1 MKKLITLSF
10 ALGGAVALQ
19 ASTPTWVFKPSGSLA
34 DGGSGMIVSSDGVW
48 ELNVRIVKA
57 SEKTISLGA
66 YTDAQATGGGHA
78 FVKGSG
84 DLDLRG
90 VVTRESTSEAW
101 SIINLAYGSL
111 GRGASTGFLEQGS
124 LYAPLTLTAMNRC
137 FVSTDNCC
145 QSFTNV
151 VVESAKF
158 TSLSEQVFTSGVDTN
173 LNRLVFK
180 APALASIPKNGFSVS
195 WANPDNATQPKLWG
209 SSYDEWDLTGV
220 TTVGSRAFLGRHIHG
235 TLDLPKVAMIGERAF
250 HECTNMMKVL
260 LSPELKQ
267 LKLVDEYAFNQL
279 QYGGNRYVDD
289 STLMEIVMGGAFGFT
304 IKTNAFNGQS
314 ALVSVSFTGV
324 QPTYDIDYAGI
335 VFGTKASVAKTMAF
349 YVPDNAEW
357 ADVIAQATPATDAEK
372 SAWSEAHP
380 DCSPVWGV
388 IPASVFHTANDQYI
402 GFYSKRVSKPKI
414 FFDARLGDSVTFES
428 LGPSP
433 AASDGSWPTNNR
445 FRITATV
452 GDGGTFTRWYGDL
465 PKGLCGQQTI
475 EVSGDKLVDVR
486 WLLPRITHPWT
497 FDTSAKTISNGIWEL
512 HVFHASTTQLTL
524 GNDKDG
530 TWGEIGRALTGTGSG
545 YLDLGGPI
553 TDKNGNSYTI
563 ANFQGGNS
571 GFGSTATKAGPS
583 VFVSPGTLTKDF
595 LNYKH
600 FLCAD
605 EKDSDLEVLVVDEP
619 SVTGGFT
626 GSWLFS
632 GTAVQYLQFIVPR
645 LPSIAKNAF
654 NRYGLSPFDVNFSVC
669 DFSSITNI
677 GEQAFYFCSGV
688 RGELDLPSIKSMG
701 AHAFNSCISLQ
712 AVHLATNRNE
722 AVSEIATSAF
732 ANCLSL
738 EKIALDQAEGTTW
751 PQSGLSGCPVREV
764 RFFGPP
770 PTRESLSNMLRSL
783 PETTGAKPCTVYG
796 SCAFGVG
803 SWRSLASAPTAE
815 ETAAFRGNAEDLIGV
830 FRKDPASA
838 PTMGCAWVVNRPSP
852 WDPRGFLFLVR

>member
-1 MKKLITLSF
+1 MNKMIAMSF
-10 ALGGAVALQ
+10 AMWSAAALW
-19 ASTPTWVFKPSGSLA
+19 ASTPTWVFKPSGGLA
-34 DGGSGMIVSSDGVW
+34 DGGSGTIVSSDGVW

-57 SEKTISLGA
+57 SERTISLGA
-66 YTDAQATGGGHA
+66 YTDAQAAGGGHA

-90 VVTRESTSEAW
+90 AVTRESTSETW
-101 SIINLAYGSL
+101 SIVNLAYGSL
-111 GRGASTGFLEQGS
+111 GRGASTGFLEQCS
-124 LYAPLTLTAMNRC
+124 LYSPLTLKTMNRC

-180 APALASIPKNGFSVS
+180 TPALAAIPKNGFSVS
-195 WANPDNATQPKLWG
+195 WANPDSATQPKLWG
-209 SSYDEWDLTGV
+209 SSYDEWDLTSV
-220 TTVGSRAFLGRHIHG
+220 TTVGSRAFFGRHIHG
-235 TLDLPKVAMIGERAF
+235 TLDLPKVVSIGERAF
-250 HECTNMMKVL
+250 HECTNVTKVL

-267 LKLVDEYAFNQL
+267 LKLVDECAFNQN

-289 STLMEIVMGGAFGFT
+289 STLREVVMGGAFGFT
-304 IKTNAFNGQS
+304 IKTNAFNGQA
-314 ALVSVSFTGV
+314 ALVSVSFTGA
-324 QPTYDIDYAGI
+324 QPIYDINDSGI
-335 VFGTKASVAKTMAF
+335 VFGTKSSPARSMAF

-380 DCSPVWGV
+380 DRAPIWGV
-388 IPASVFHTANDQYI
+388 IPAAVFHTANDQYI
-402 GFYSKRVSKPKI
+402 GFYAKRVSRPKI
-414 FFDARLGDSVTFES
+414 FFDARLGDGATFES

-445 FRITATV
+445 FRIAATV

-465 PKGLCGQQTI
+465 PNDLCGQQTI
-475 EVSGDKLVDVR
+475 EVSGDRLVDVR

-497 FDTSAKTISNGIWEL
+497 FDTSDKTISNGIWKL
-512 HVFHASTTQLTL
+512 HVFHASATQLTL

-563 ANFQGGNS
+563 VNLQGGDS
-571 GFGSTATKAGPS
+571 GLGSTATKAGPS
-583 VFVSPGTLTKDF
+583 VFVSPGTLTRDF
-595 LNYKH
+595 LKYKH

-605 EKDSDLEVLVVDEP
+605 EKDSDLEVVVVDEP

-626 GSWLFS
+626 GSWLFN
-632 GTAVQYLQFIVPR
+632 GTAVRHLQFVVPR

-654 NRYGLSPFDVNFSVC
+654 NRYGSSLLDINFSVC
-669 DFSSITNI
+669 DFSGVTNI
-677 GEQAFYFCSGV
+677 EEQAFYFCGGA
-688 RGELDLPSIKSMG
+688 RGDLDLPSIKSIG
-701 AHAFNSCISLQ
+701 KFAFISCISLQ

-722 AVSEIATSAF
+722 AVSEIANWAF
-732 ANCLSL
+732 ADCLSL
-738 EKIALDQAEGTTW
+738 EKVALNQADGATW
-751 PQSGLSGCPVREV
+751 PQFGLSGCPVREV

-770 PTRESLSNMLRSL
+770 PTRESLANMLFGL

-796 SCAFGVG
+796 SRAFGLG
-803 SWRSLASAPTAE
+803 SWWPLASEPTAE
-815 ETAAFRGNAEDLIGV
+815 EAAAFRGDAEDLIGV
-830 FRKDPASA
+830 FRKDYAST
-838 PTMGCAWVVNRPSP
+838 PTMGCAWIVNSPSP
-852 WDPRGFLFLVR
+852 WDPRGFQFLIR